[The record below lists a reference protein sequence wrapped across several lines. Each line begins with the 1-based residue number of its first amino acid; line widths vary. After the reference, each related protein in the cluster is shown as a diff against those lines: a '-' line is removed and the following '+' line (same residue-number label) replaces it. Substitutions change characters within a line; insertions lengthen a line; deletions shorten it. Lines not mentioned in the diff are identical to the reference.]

1 MSKFV
6 EGQILHSDRSIKFIV
21 YSSIVYEVCELHL
34 NNLRNEGSGFYL
46 ICVLTI
52 FMSLI
57 ELTVL
62 EFVNCTSAVLV
73 YMIISYKF

>member
-1 MSKFV
+1 M
-6 EGQILHSDRSIKFIV
+6 V
-21 YSSIVYEVCELHL
+21 YSSIAYDVCELHL
-34 NNLRNEGSGFYL
+34 NNLCNEDSGFYL

-73 YMIISYKF
+73 YVIIS